1 MSRTFPPF
9 TMGSTD
15 PLARPDESPRHRVT
29 LRGFWLAFWFRNS
42 TPKQQR
48 ALFGEIAMLI
58 TTGALAASVQE
69 TFPLSRIKD
78 AVAAAASGGRR
89 GKILL
94 VP

>member
-1 MSRTFPPF
+1 MDALSGEACKIAP
-9 TMGSTD
+9 GSFVFRD
-15 PLARPDESPRHRVT
+15 IT

-42 TPKQQR
+42 TPEQQR
-48 ALFGEIAMLI
+48 AVFGEIATLI
-58 TTGALAASVQE
+58 ASGALAASVQE

-78 AVAAAASGGRR
+78 AVAAAATGGRR